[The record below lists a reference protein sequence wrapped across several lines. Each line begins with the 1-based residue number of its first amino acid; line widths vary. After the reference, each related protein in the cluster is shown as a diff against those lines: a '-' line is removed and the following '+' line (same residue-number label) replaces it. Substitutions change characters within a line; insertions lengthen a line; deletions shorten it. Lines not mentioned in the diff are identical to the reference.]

1 MNRLWVRLSL
11 AFSGVVL
18 TVILTLGASVHLTGG
33 RPSELD
39 NWTSYDLTDA
49 EIEAIEF
56 LETREVYG
64 RIAEQQSRQA
74 VPIAVIYVAA
84 ITAVAAIVAGAIM
97 SRHLTRPL
105 ESLQLGAQAISDNQ
119 LDHRVKVTGSTEMRQ
134 VAQTFNQ
141 MADELETAETLRQNL
156 LADVAHELRHPLHIL
171 KGNLRAILDD
181 VYPLNKEE
189 IARLVDQT
197 NHMTALINDLH
208 ELAQAEARQLPMYK
222 QEVDIAQLVKEI
234 TAVFKPAALAKQIDL
249 QVELLG
255 TMPMLNVDPSR
266 IRQVLH
272 NLLDNG
278 LRHTGINGRVHLT
291 VEQAENGLQIRIAD
305 SGTGIRADELPHVFD
320 RFYRADNAR
329 SRGQD
334 GAGLG
339 LAIARAIVEAHD
351 GHISATSAG
360 AGLGSTFIVW
370 LPILR

>member
-18 TVILTLGASVHLTGG
+18 AVFVIIGVSIQVSNQPFPENA
-33 RPSELD
+33 D
-39 NWTSYDLTDA
+39 WTAYDLTEA
-49 EIEAIEF
+49 EIDALEF
-56 LETREVYG
+56 LDSQQVYTRVS
-64 RIAEQQSRQA
+64 EQESRGA
-74 VPIAVIYVAA
+74 LPIALSYIA
-84 ITAVAAIVAGAIM
+84 IVTGIAAIVAGALM
-97 SRHLTRPL
+97 SRHLTKPL
-105 ESLQLGAQAISDNQ
+105 DSLQKAAQAIGDSQ
-119 LDHRVKVTGSTEMRQ
+119 LAYRVEVAGTEEMRQ

-141 MADELETAETLRQNL
+141 MATQLQTAETLRQNL

-222 QEVDIAQLVKEI
+222 QEVNIAQLVKEI
-234 TAVFKPAALAKQIDL
+234 KTVFKPAALTKQIDL

-255 TMPMLNVDPSR
+255 TMPILDVDPSR

-272 NLLDNG
+272 NLLDNA
-278 LRHTGINGRVHLT
+278 LRHTGENGRVHLT
-291 VEQAENGLQIRIAD
+291 VEQAEDGLQISVAD
-305 SGTGIRADELPHVFD
+305 SGTGIKADELPHVFD

-329 SRGQD
+329 NRDQD
-334 GAGLG
+334 GVGLG

-351 GHISATSAG
+351 GHIDVASDG
-360 AGLGSTFIVW
+360 VDQGSTFMVW
-370 LPILR
+370 LPL